1 MCYVPFPTNESAQK
15 VVGHLLENK
24 LIACANIVQ
33 SVSMYNW
40 QDTFHQEDEWIAI
53 IKTVQSKQ
61 QILIETVQ
69 SHHPYD
75 LPAILCWEIE
85 ANKAYGEWV
94 NDQVMD

>member
-1 MCYVPFPTNESAQK
+1 MCYVPFPTHESAQK

-53 IKTVQSKQ
+53 MKTVQKAKNSCRNCT
-61 QILIETVQ
+61 IL
-69 SHHPYD
+69 SS
-75 LPAILCWEIE
+75 L
-85 ANKAYGEWV
+85 
-94 NDQVMD
+94 